1 MGNKMGRGGFAEPL
15 GENASH
21 SSSAKA
27 QGLLET
33 GEFLKYIHFF
43 GPKPQNFFFFLLP
56 NYPYH
61 SVQKVIS
68 LLEFE
73 RS

>member
-33 GEFLKYIHFF
+33 REFLKYIHFF
-43 GPKPQNFFFFLLP
+43 GPKPQNLLFFFSSFQL
-56 NYPYH
+56 
-61 SVQKVIS
+61 S
-68 LLEFE
+68 LSFSAEGN
-73 RS
+73 

>member
-43 GPKPQNFFFFLLP
+43 GPKPQNIFFPPSQL
-56 NYPYH
+56 
-61 SVQKVIS
+61 S
-68 LLEFE
+68 LSFSTEGN
-73 RS
+73 

>member
-33 GEFLKYIHFF
+33 REFLKYIHFF
-43 GPKPQNFFFFLLP
+43 RPKPQNFFFLLP

-68 LLEFE
+68 PLEFE